1 MKKTAGFVLFIAAM
15 FLTLT
20 FAFAEAEGLPPFLS
34 GQTEIS
40 DQVHDWP
47 DDFSD
52 RIARESIDGPDAV
65 TIPLFRLPALLQ
77 IIEEEAFEGTA
88 FVTVELP
95 ETVETIGEKAFAN
108 IPTLRSVKI
117 PEKTREIAVTAFA
130 GSNHVTIIAAPGS
143 YAKTWARENGVPF
156 TPITVMFA
164 GAGSSPI
171 SASAAGFE
179 TDFSLNFD
187 SADDKTENR
196 QWRPAGEIK
205 ADQYEQFIAN
215 HILGRAPPAGTSG
228 TGMTA

>member
-1 MKKTAGFVLFIAAM
+1 MKKTAGFILFIAAV

-34 GQTEIS
+34 GQN
-40 DQVHDWP
+40 HDRP
-47 DDFSD
+47 TGLSEPIAGETVIADDDF
-52 RIARESIDGPDAV
+52 

-130 GSNHVTIIAAPGS
+130 GSDYVTIIAAPGS
-143 YAKTWARENGVPF
+143 YARTWARENGVPF
-156 TPITVMFA
+156 APITVMFA
-164 GAGSSPI
+164 GTGSSLI

-179 TDFSLNFD
+179 ADFSLNFD